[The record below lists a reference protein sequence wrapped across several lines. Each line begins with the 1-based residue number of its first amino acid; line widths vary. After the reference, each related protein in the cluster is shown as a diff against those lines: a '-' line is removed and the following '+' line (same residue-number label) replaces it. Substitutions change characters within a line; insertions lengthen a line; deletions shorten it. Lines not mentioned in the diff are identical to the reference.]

1 MRLRFRAGLG
11 AIAVA
16 SIVGISIAGGGSLPF
31 QAGPA
36 GATAVDASLLGAAV
50 PAAADAAS
58 LDAAD
63 TGPTAST
70 SISSSITGEPAATG
84 TVTPPIALPRQPEAA
99 PASKSAAGQTGVVIK
114 APLGMFITNAE
125 PVPPCVYSNVPTPLP
140 SRSNWALTIMD
151 TTYALTAAYSPTDLV
166 PASNAG
172 VRSKEPVRSLVIPDL
187 RHMAAA
193 ASAAGAAFTIA
204 SGYRSFHNQS
214 VTFKHWENLQGHAA
228 ALVSSARP
236 GHSEHQLGTAMDLK
250 ARGGPDPWTYK
261 DWGKQTAA
269 GIWLG
274 VNAWKYGFIMSY
286 PRGMTSK
293 TCYEYEPWH
302 FRYVGVAEAAA
313 VHSSGLTLR
322 EWLWEH
328 QPNPEVPSP

>member
-1 MRLRFRAGLG
+1 
-11 AIAVA
+11 
-16 SIVGISIAGGGSLPF
+16 
-31 QAGPA
+31 
-36 GATAVDASLLGAAV
+36 
-50 PAAADAAS
+50 
-58 LDAAD
+58 
-63 TGPTAST
+63 
-70 SISSSITGEPAATG
+70 
-84 TVTPPIALPRQPEAA
+84 
-99 PASKSAAGQTGVVIK
+99 
-114 APLGMFITNAE
+114 
-125 PVPPCVYSNVPTPLP
+125 
-140 SRSNWALTIMD
+140 
-151 TTYALTAAYSPTDLV
+151 
-166 PASNAG
+166 
-172 VRSKEPVRSLVIPDL
+172 
-187 RHMAAA
+187 
-193 ASAAGAAFTIA
+193 
-204 SGYRSFHNQS
+204 
-214 VTFKHWENLQGHAA
+214 
-228 ALVSSARP
+228 
-236 GHSEHQLGTAMDLK
+236 MDLK

>member
-1 MRLRFRAGLG
+1 
-11 AIAVA
+11 
-16 SIVGISIAGGGSLPF
+16 LP
-31 QAGPA
+31 
-36 GATAVDASLLGAAV
+36 D
-50 PAAADAAS
+50 AAAAAAIDVAPI
-58 LDAAD
+58 DAAD
-63 TGPTAST
+63 TGSVT
-70 SISSSITGEPAATG
+70 SATYSFPVSGEPAADA
-84 TVTPPIALPRQPEAA
+84 VASPVALPRQPDAA
-99 PASKSAAGQTGVVIK
+99 PAARSAADQAVAVTR

-125 PVPPCVYSNVPTPLP
+125 PLPPCGYGNVSTPFSN
-140 SRSNWALTIMD
+140 RSQWALTLMD
-151 TTYALTAAYSPTDLV
+151 TTYAVTAIYAPSDLV

-172 VRSKEPVRSLVIPDL
+172 VRSREPVRSLVIPDL
-187 RHMAAA
+187 RRMAVA

-214 VTFKHWENLQGHAA
+214 VTFKHWENMQGRSA

-250 ARGGPDPWTYK
+250 ARGGADPWTYK

-274 VNAWKYGFIMSY
+274 ANAWKYGFIMSY
-286 PRGMTSK
+286 PRGMTGK

-313 VHSSGLTLR
+313 VHASGLVLR

-328 QPNPEVPSP
+328 QPNPEVPSPQPAS